1 MDAHATRRLDLF
13 REQGSPKPLTADMV
27 GTTLLCK
34 PLTLNDMKQFKN
46 LLSILLAFMIV
57 LPLAAQEERT
67 IKRKVAIGRF
77 SNETQYAK
85 GLFYDKENDPMR
97 KQALDILSS
106 KLAAS
111 GKFILL
117 EREDLDILVN
127 EAGADMNKIGADY
140 IILGSITEF
149 GRKTE
154 GEQKVFSSTKTQ
166 TVEAGVSIRLVEAST
181 GLIIYSD
188 EAKGFAE
195 TSTKQTMGL
204 GGSAGYDATLS
215 DKAISS
221 ALSQLVENII
231 NKCMDKPWKSYILS
245 VEDGTYIISG
255 GASQGLVAGD
265 KFTVYKKGKVV
276 KNPQTG
282 MNVELPGTKTGEI
295 TIISSFGDT
304 PETELSF
311 CSYEGDAIDLE
322 NLVNYY
328 IMDK

>member
-1 MDAHATRRLDLF
+1 
-13 REQGSPKPLTADMV
+13 
-27 GTTLLCK
+27 
-34 PLTLNDMKQFKN
+34 MKTIKK
-46 LLSILLAFMIV
+46 LLAFLFVALMA
-57 LPLAAQEERT
+57 LPMSAQDKT

-106 KLAAS
+106 KLASS

-117 EREDLDILVN
+117 EREDLDLLVK
-127 EAGADMNKIGADY
+127 EAGDEMNKIGADY

-154 GEQKVFSSTKTQ
+154 GEQKIFSSTKTQ
-166 TVEAGVSIRLVEAST
+166 TVEAAVSVRLVETST

-188 EAKGFAE
+188 EARGMAE
-195 TSTKQTMGL
+195 TSTKQTMGI
-204 GGSAGYDATLS
+204 GGTAGYDATLS
-215 DKAISS
+215 DKAISA

-231 NKCMDKPWKSYILS
+231 NKCMDKPWRSYVLS
-245 VEDGTYIISG
+245 VEDGNYLISG
-255 GASQGLVAGD
+255 GASQGLAAGD
-265 KFTVYKKGKVV
+265 KFNLYKKGKTV

-282 MNVELPGTKTGEI
+282 MNIELPGTKIGEV
-295 TIISSFGDT
+295 TIVTSFGDT
-304 PETELSF
+304 PESELSY
-311 CSYEGDAIDLE
+311 CTYEGEAVDTE
-322 NLVNYY
+322 NLSNYY

>member
-1 MDAHATRRLDLF
+1 MLMGPHFFYMLTSVRAQRCKCIFMRKFLKLTI
-13 REQGSPKPLTADMV
+13 LTALAVMCAV
-27 GTTLLCK
+27 
-34 PLTLNDMKQFKN
+34 PLG
-46 LLSILLAFMIV
+46 
-57 LPLAAQEERT
+57 AQESKT

-85 GLFYDKENDPMR
+85 GLFYDKDNDPMR

-111 GKFILL
+111 EKFILL
-117 EREDLDILVN
+117 EREDLDVLVA

-149 GRKTE
+149 GRKAE

-166 TVEAGVSIRLVEAST
+166 TVEAGVSIRLVEAAT

-195 TSTKQTMGL
+195 TTTKQTMGL
-204 GGSAGYDATLS
+204 GGTAGFDATLS
-215 DKAISS
+215 DKAISA

-245 VEDGTYIISG
+245 VDDGTYIISG
-255 GASQGLVAGD
+255 GASQGLAQND
-265 KFTVYKKGKVV
+265 SFIVYKKGKVV

-282 MNVELPGTKTGEI
+282 LNIELPGTKVGTI
-295 TIISSFGDT
+295 TVLSSIGDT
-304 PETELSF
+304 PETEISF
-311 CSYEGDAIDLE
+311 CSYDGEALDAE
-322 NLVNYY
+322 NLTNYY
-328 IMDK
+328 ISDK

>member
-1 MDAHATRRLDLF
+1 M
-13 REQGSPKPLTADMV
+13 K
-27 GTTLLCK
+27 TLK
-34 PLTLNDMKQFKN
+34 R
-46 LLSILLAFMIV
+46 LLAIMMVALVAI
-57 LPLAAQEERT
+57 PMAAQGEKT

-127 EAGADMNKIGADY
+127 EAGPEMNKIGADY

-188 EAKGFAE
+188 EAKGYAE
-195 TSTKQTMGL
+195 TSSKQTL
-204 GGSAGYDATLS
+204 GIGGAAGYDATLS
-215 DKAISS
+215 DKAISA

-245 VEDGTYIISG
+245 VEDGTYIVSG
-255 GASQGLVAGD
+255 GASQGLAAGD
-265 KFTVYKKGKVV
+265 KFTVLKKGKVV

-282 MNVELPGTKTGEI
+282 MNVELPGTKLGEV
-295 TIISSFGDT
+295 TIISSFGET

-311 CSYEGDAIDLE
+311 CSYEGEAIDTE
-322 NLVNYY
+322 NLENYY
-328 IMDK
+328 IMEK

>member
-1 MDAHATRRLDLF
+1 MKNIKKL
-13 REQGSPKPLTADMV
+13 LT
-27 GTTLLCK
+27 
-34 PLTLNDMKQFKN
+34 
-46 LLSILLAFMIV
+46 ILLLAMV
-57 LPLAAQEERT
+57 ALPIYAQNERT

-77 SNETQYAK
+77 SNETHYAK
-85 GLFYDKENDPMR
+85 GMFYDKANDPMR

-106 KLAAS
+106 KLAS
-111 GKFILL
+111 TGKFILL
-117 EREDLDILVN
+117 EREDLDVLVK
-127 EAGADMNKIGADY
+127 EAGSDMNKIGADY

-154 GEQKVFSSTKTQ
+154 GEQKVFTSTKTQ

-195 TSTKQTMGL
+195 TSTKQTMGV
-204 GGSAGYDATLS
+204 GGTAGYDATLS

-245 VEDGTYIISG
+245 IDEGNYVISG
-255 GASQGLVAGD
+255 GASQGLAAGD
-265 KFTVYKKGKVV
+265 KFNVYMRGKIV

-282 MNVELPGTKTGEI
+282 MNVELPGTKVGEV
-295 TIISSFGDT
+295 TVLSSFGDT
-304 PETELSF
+304 PESELSF
-311 CSYEGDAIDLE
+311 CSYEGQDIDAT
-322 NLVNYY
+322 NLSNYY

>member
-1 MDAHATRRLDLF
+1 
-13 REQGSPKPLTADMV
+13 
-27 GTTLLCK
+27 
-34 PLTLNDMKQFKN
+34 MKTIKK
-46 LLSILLAFMIV
+46 LLSVLLV
-57 LPLAAQEERT
+57 LMVALPMAAQGERT

-117 EREDLDILVN
+117 EREDLDILVS
-127 EAGADMNKIGADY
+127 EAGEGMNKIGADY

-154 GEQKVFSSTKTQ
+154 GEQRVFSSTKTQ
-166 TVEAGVSIRLVEAST
+166 TVEAAVSIRLVEAST

-188 EAKGFAE
+188 EAKGYAE
-195 TSTKQTMGL
+195 TSSKQTMGI
-204 GGSAGYDATLS
+204 GGTAGYDATLS
-215 DKAISS
+215 DKAISA

-255 GASQGLVAGD
+255 GASQGLVTGD
-265 KFTVYKKGKVV
+265 KFNVYKKGKVV

-282 MNVELPGTKTGEI
+282 MDVELPGTKIGEI
-295 TIISSFGDT
+295 TILTSFGET

-311 CSYEGDAIDLE
+311 CTYEGEILDVE
-322 NLVNYY
+322 NLMNYY

>member
-1 MDAHATRRLDLF
+1 
-13 REQGSPKPLTADMV
+13 
-27 GTTLLCK
+27 
-34 PLTLNDMKQFKN
+34 MKQIKN
-46 LLSILLAFMIV
+46 LWLLLMALIMA
-57 LPLAAQEERT
+57 LPMAAQEGRT

-117 EREDLDILVN
+117 EREDLDILVS
-127 EAGADMNKIGADY
+127 EAGEDMNKIGADY

-231 NKCMDKPWKSYILS
+231 NKCMDKPWKSYILA
-245 VEDGTYIISG
+245 VDDGTYIISG
-255 GASQGLVAGD
+255 GASQGLIAGD
-265 KFTVYKKGKVV
+265 KFAVYKMGKIV

-282 MNVELPGTKTGEI
+282 MNIELPGTNIGEI
-295 TIISSFGDT
+295 TIQTSFGDT

-311 CSYEGDAIDLE
+311 CSYEGEALDTE
-322 NLVNYY
+322 NLMNYY

>member
-1 MDAHATRRLDLF
+1 
-13 REQGSPKPLTADMV
+13 
-27 GTTLLCK
+27 
-34 PLTLNDMKQFKN
+34 MKTIKK
-46 LLSILLAFMIV
+46 LLSVLLALMV
-57 LPLAAQEERT
+57 ALPMAAQGERT

-117 EREDLDILVN
+117 EREDLDILVS
-127 EAGADMNKIGADY
+127 EAGEGMNKIGADY

-154 GEQKVFSSTKTQ
+154 GEQRVFSSTKTQ
-166 TVEAGVSIRLVEAST
+166 TVEAAVSIRLVEAST

-188 EAKGFAE
+188 EAKGYAE
-195 TSTKQTMGL
+195 TSSKQTMGI
-204 GGSAGYDATLS
+204 GGTAGYDATLS
-215 DKAISS
+215 DKAISA

-255 GASQGLVAGD
+255 GASQGLVTGD
-265 KFTVYKKGKVV
+265 KFNVYKKGKVV

-282 MNVELPGTKTGEI
+282 MDVELPGTKIGEI
-295 TIISSFGDT
+295 TILSSFGDT

-311 CSYEGDAIDLE
+311 CSYEGEILDVE
-322 NLVNYY
+322 NLMNYY

>member
-1 MDAHATRRLDLF
+1 MKNIKKL
-13 REQGSPKPLTADMV
+13 LT
-27 GTTLLCK
+27 
-34 PLTLNDMKQFKN
+34 
-46 LLSILLAFMIV
+46 ILLLAMV
-57 LPLAAQEERT
+57 ALPIYAQNERT

-85 GLFYDKENDPMR
+85 GMFYDKANDPMR

-106 KLAAS
+106 KLAS
-111 GKFILL
+111 TGKFILL
-117 EREDLDILVN
+117 EREDLDVLVK
-127 EAGADMNKIGADY
+127 EAGSDMNKIGADY

-154 GEQKVFSSTKTQ
+154 GEQKVFTSTKTQ

-195 TSTKQTMGL
+195 TSTKQTMGV
-204 GGSAGYDATLS
+204 GGTAGYDATLS

-245 VEDGTYIISG
+245 IDEGNYVISG
-255 GASQGLVAGD
+255 GASQGLAAGD
-265 KFTVYKKGKVV
+265 KFNVYMRGKIV

-282 MNVELPGTKTGEI
+282 MNVELPGTKVGEV
-295 TIISSFGDT
+295 TVLSSFGDT
-304 PETELSF
+304 PESELSF
-311 CSYEGDAIDLE
+311 CSYEGQDIDAT
-322 NLVNYY
+322 NLSNYY